1 MRRSWPSGRGSAR
14 KASELIREKFAVN
27 PPALI
32 ASDVDGT
39 LLDADELVTARTRAA
54 VRAAIAGGATFVLA
68 TGRPPRWIGMVV
80 DALGFA
86 PMAVCANGA
95 VLYDPGRGPDHLGA
109 DVCPPTMLA

>member
-1 MRRSWPSGRGSAR
+1 MRRSWPSGRGSGR

-68 TGRPPRWIGMVV
+68 TGRPPRWM
-80 DALGFA
+80 
-86 PMAVCANGA
+86 
-95 VLYDPGRGPDHLGA
+95 
-109 DVCPPTMLA
+109 DVRSTSRASVPARSAAAASPRSSVRWV